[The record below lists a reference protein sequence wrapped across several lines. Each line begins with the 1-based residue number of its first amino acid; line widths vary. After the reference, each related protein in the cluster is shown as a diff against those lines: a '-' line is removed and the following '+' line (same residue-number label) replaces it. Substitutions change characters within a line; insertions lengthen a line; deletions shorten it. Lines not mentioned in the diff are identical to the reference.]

1 MSARLEVQSPDGP
14 QPILLGDERVTL
26 GAADANDVAISW
38 DQTVSGLHAVL
49 ERIGE
54 AGWVVKDLSSR
65 NGTFVNGERI
75 WGERPLYPGDE
86 IRVGGTRILFR
97 SDRPV
102 PDSRTTVGPEP
113 PPNITPR
120 EREVLM
126 ALCRPMFSGDVFTEP
141 ASIRDIARELVISDA
156 AVKQHLLHLY
166 DKFDIRTSTDRR
178 RVRLANDALRRNVV
192 RVADLRGQGS

>member
-1 MSARLEVQSPDGP
+1 MSTRLEVQGPDGP
-14 QPILLGDERVTL
+14 EPILLGDRVTL
-26 GAADANDVAISW
+26 GAADANDVVISW

-97 SDRPV
+97 SDQPT
-102 PDSRTTVGPEP
+102 PEQRTTVGPEP
-113 PPNITPR
+113 PPSVTPR

-141 ASIRDIARELVISDA
+141 ASIRDIARELVISEA

-166 DKFDIRTSTDRR
+166 DKFDIRTTTDRR

>member
-1 MSARLEVQSPDGP
+1 MTDRLEVQGP
-14 QPILLGDERVTL
+14 EGPEPIPLEAERVAI
-26 GAADANDVAISW
+26 GAAPHGDVVISW
-38 DQTVSGLHAVL
+38 DQTVSRLHAVC

-97 SDRPV
+97 SDEPI
-102 PDSRTTVGPEP
+102 PEQRTTVSPEP
-113 PPNITPR
+113 PPAVTPR
-120 EREVLM
+120 ERDVLI

-141 ASIRDIARELVISDA
+141 ASIRAVARELVVTEA
-156 AVKQHLLHLY
+156 AVKQHLLRLY
-166 DKFDIRTSTDRR
+166 DKFDIRDQVERR
-178 RVRLANDALRRNVV
+178 RVRLANEALRRNVV
-192 RVADLRGQGS
+192 GVADLRAHES